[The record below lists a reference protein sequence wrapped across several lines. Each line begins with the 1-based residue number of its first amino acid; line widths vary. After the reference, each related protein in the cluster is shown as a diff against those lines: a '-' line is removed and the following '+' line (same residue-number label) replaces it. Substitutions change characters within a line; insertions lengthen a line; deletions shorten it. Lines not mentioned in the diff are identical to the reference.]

1 MTKKMKN
8 KKPSDIL
15 EECLDGIK
23 LLSSEKMFFNDN
35 FNESNIRESIFNFFN
50 SIETRYVCTKKNK
63 IELLEAARKFKKKL

>member
-1 MTKKMKN
+1 MKN

>member
-1 MTKKMKN
+1 MKN

-35 FNESNIRESIFNFFN
+35 FDESNIRESIFNFFN
-50 SIETRYVCTKKNK
+50 SIETRYVCTSKNK
-63 IELLEAARKFKKKL
+63 IELLEVTRKFKKKL